1 MPPPEGQPRIHGL
14 RRTGII
20 AGVVALAIVAYGVFT
35 RASESARLRDWTEAQ
50 AVPVVAVE
58 APKHVTNAAGL
69 ELPGRLEA
77 YTRASIYARVNG
89 YVKSWRRDIGA
100 HVRAGEELA
109 IIDTPDI
116 DQQLERAR
124 ADLVVANANAELA
137 RTTATRW
144 QALAG
149 TDAVSQQDVD
159 QRTSAFNAS
168 LAQVKAAQAAVDG
181 LVVQKGYARIVAP
194 FGGTVTRRDT
204 DVGALINSGSGSG
217 PELFEVSDTTKLRV
231 YVSVPQTSVPGVQP
245 GTKATITVP
254 ERPGKTYAAAVEAS
268 AQAVNSQSGTTLM
281 QLLVDNRNGEL
292 LPGGYANVRIDL
304 AGPANALTVP
314 SSALVFNARGLAIA
328 TVGEG
333 SKVQMKPVIVARDLG
348 QLVEIASG
356 LAATDQV
363 IVNPPDGI
371 LDGAPVRVAE
381 PVKPKAADGVK
392 RGLGR

>member
-1 MPPPEGQPRIHGL
+1 M
-14 RRTGII
+14 
-20 AGVVALAIVAYGVFT
+20 
-35 RASESARLRDWTEAQ
+35 
-50 AVPVVAVE
+50 
-58 APKHVTNAAGL
+58 
-69 ELPGRLEA
+69 
-77 YTRASIYARVNG
+77 
-89 YVKSWRRDIGA
+89 KSWRRDIGA

-194 FGGTVTRRDT
+194 FDGTVTRRDT